1 MKKKYVVIGVSAF
14 LVLLILTIIF
24 LPPTINLKNEKVEV
38 GSKYTPKYTVN
49 RFGIDYT
56 KKSKVKSHVK
66 TKKLGEY
73 KIDYKTKVGL
83 ITFKQKKIVKVVD
96 EEKPKL
102 TLNGEKK
109 TYYCPNSKYKD
120 EGAKAID
127 NYDGD
132 LTKKIKVK
140 KEEDKIIYTVKDSSK
155 NEAKKTRKLIEGDI
169 TPPTITLNGNE
180 NMQIYTGDKYN
191 DPGITATDN
200 CDGDITNKVV
210 TSGSVDS
217 SKLGTYTITYSV
229 IDNKNNKTDITRNVK
244 VVTRPTYN
252 GTGKAGTIYL
262 TFDDG
267 PNEGTTNV
275 ILDVLKAEGIKAT
288 FFVTSK
294 GPDYLIKREYD
305 EGHTVALHT
314 ASHNYAQI
322 YASEAAYFQDLETI
336 QNRVKGITGYTS
348 MIVRFPG
355 GTSNTVSRNY
365 SAGIMTR
372 LSQSLTAKGYKFYDW
387 NVSSGDA
394 GGTTTASGVYS
405 NVVNNLRKNRANIVL
420 MHDIKTYTRDAI
432 KNIITYGK
440 QNGYS
445 FERITMETE
454 EYHQKVNN

>member
-1 MKKKYVVIGVSAF
+1 MKKKYVVIGVSVVA
-14 LVLLILTIIF
+14 VLTLIFGAIF
-24 LPPTINLKNEKVEV
+24 FPPTINLKNEKAMV

-56 KKSKVKSHVK
+56 KRSKMKNKVK

-73 KIDYKTKVGL
+73 KLEYKTKIGF
-83 ITFKQKKIVKVVD
+83 ITFKQTKIVKVVD

-102 TLNGEKK
+102 TLNGEKE
-109 TYYCPNSKYKD
+109 TYYCPNTKYKD
-120 EGAKAID
+120 EGAKAKD

-132 LTKKIKVK
+132 LTKKIKK
-140 KEEDKIIYTVKDSSK
+140 TKEEGKIIYTVMDSSK
-155 NEAKKTRKLIEGDI
+155 NKATKTRKLIEGDKTVPEI
-169 TPPTITLNGNE
+169 ALNGSDTI
-180 NMQIYTGDKYN
+180 QIYAGDKFN
-191 DPGITATDN
+191 DPGVKATDN
-200 CDGDITNKVV
+200 CDGDITAKVV
-210 TSGSVDS
+210 TSGAVDS

-229 IDNKNNKTDITRNVK
+229 IDNKNNKAEKTRNVK
-244 VVTRPTYN
+244 VVSRPT
-252 GTGKAGTIYL
+252 GVGKAGTIYL

-267 PNEGTTNV
+267 PKEGTTNV
-275 ILDVLKAEGIKAT
+275 ILDILKQEGVKAT
-288 FFVTSK
+288 FFVTNG
-294 GPDYLIKREYD
+294 GPDSLIKREYD

-314 ASHNYAQI
+314 ASHNYATV
-322 YASEAAYFQDLETI
+322 YASDEAYYQDLKAV
-336 QNRVKGITGYTS
+336 QDRVKRITGQTS

-365 SAGIMTR
+365 SVGIMSR
-372 LSQSLTAKGYKFYDW
+372 LSQSLHAKGYKFYDW
-387 NVSSGDA
+387 NISSGDA
-394 GGTTTASGVYS
+394 GGTTVASGVYS
-405 NVVNNLRKNRANIVL
+405 NIVNNLSKGRANVVL